1 VIPASATQFIDGV
14 LKGIGAPVN
23 GATVQ
28 AFTNWL
34 ANEQGGPNLTSF
46 EANKGN
52 PLGVMDPAGQAA
64 GKSGDVQAG
73 IQATVA
79 NLLGGNYNNLVSAF
93 RKGANSTEIDQQ
105 VVASPWNG
113 SRYGGQAKFDATAT
127 GTGFSSGE
135 TGAVNV
141 PTQSGETGAVNVPT
155 QPVVQ
160 PEAGADVTNFHGFD
174 LTAFAGSPDLGK
186 AEQVITNYLSD
197 PSYKQQLDQKLST
210 EYGYQTNWWKNIPQ
224 VNAVMLYAAQEL
236 DPTAAGATNQFQS
249 LLANTEWWKT
259 TTSNGR
265 YWDEAYGTN
274 GSPGT
279 DPAQA
284 NQAIQNAQEK
294 VLADANQIGVSL
306 SKQELDAIALT
317 YAKNNY
323 VASGSFGTAS
333 GTAPEWLDQAIV
345 DTLENI
351 QGQKIGKIPTD
362 FSTLAPGTTQFGV
375 DTTGQPGSTAP
386 GGAPTG
392 LYGISAQLYNDFQGI
407 AQQYMMYNPTNP
419 SGSLLTQQDLMNQVQ
434 SALKNYTGT
443 GSSFG
448 SSNLI
453 SGAQAQFTQQMIAQA
468 SQMYPSMAA
477 AIAAGT
483 TPQAYVQPYSSVIS
497 QMTGIDPA
505 SINFTDPKWNWVIAT
520 PDPKTGQKTALTL
533 DQVQQKLAT
542 TPMFDQSNNA
552 AQMADSVTTNLNKS
566 FGFGGT

>member
-1 VIPASATQFIDGV
+1 MTIPASATQFIEGV
-14 LKGIGAPVN
+14 LKGIGAPIN

-46 EANKGN
+46 EANRGN

-64 GKSGDVQAG
+64 GAKGDLQGG
-73 IQATVA
+73 INATVS
-79 NLLGGNYNNLVSAF
+79 NLLGGQYNNLVSAF
-93 RKGANSTEIDQQ
+93 RKGTNSVAIDAQ

-113 SRYGGQAKFDATAT
+113 NRYGGQATFDSTAN
-127 GTGFSSGE
+127 GTVGSGGTQGE
-135 TGAVNV
+135 VGGINV
-141 PTQSGETGAVNVPT
+141 PPPT
-155 QPVVQ
+155 PAA
-160 PEAGADVTNFHGFD
+160 PIAGADVKNFHGFD
-174 LTAFAGSPDLGK
+174 LTAFAGSPDLGEAEKTIENYISNPTYK
-186 AEQVITNYLSD
+186 A
-197 PSYKQQLDQKLST
+197 QLDNKLST

-224 VNAVMLYAAQEL
+224 VNAVMLYAAQNL
-236 DPTAAGATNQFQS
+236 DPTNDAAAQNKFQS
-249 LLANTEWWKT
+249 LLASTNWWQT

-274 GSPGT
+274 GAPGT

-284 NQAIQNAQEK
+284 QQAIQNAQEK

-362 FSTLAPGTTQFGV
+362 FSTLAPGQTQFGV
-375 DTTGQPGSTAP
+375 DTQGAPGSTAP
-386 GGAPTG
+386 GGTPTG

-407 AQQYMMYNPTNP
+407 AQQYMMYNPNNP
-419 SGSLLTQQDLMNQVQ
+419 SGSLLTQQNLMDQVQ

-453 SGAQAQFTQQMIAQA
+453 AGAQANFTQMMIQQA
-468 SQMYPSMAA
+468 SAQYPTLAASMQDN
-477 AIAAGT
+477 GV
-483 TPQAYVQPYSSVIS
+483 TPQQYFAPYASTISNMLYGSTADSS
-497 QMTGIDPA
+497 Q
-505 SINFTDPKWNWVIAT
+505 INLMDPKWNWVIAT
-520 PDPKTGQKTALTL
+520 PDPKTGVKAPLTL

-542 TPMFDQSNNA
+542 TPMFDQSNQA
-552 AQMADSVTTNLNKS
+552 QQMADTLTQGLSKQW
-566 FGFGGT
+566 GFGGT